1 MLVLGLPLN
10 FLFSE
15 MFPFTECHPI
25 GGLLM
30 NAGPREKRNLVSILC
45 NRKRRA
51 VVEELVEII
60 AYTYAIKIIKI
71 SDNKYLQDYFIVFIK

>member
-1 MLVLGLPLN
+1 
-10 FLFSE
+10 
-15 MFPFTECHPI
+15 
-25 GGLLM
+25 M

-71 SDNKYLQDYFIVFIK
+71 SDIIYLQDYFIQFS